1 MLDYDVVIIGGTP
14 AGRQAALTATQ
25 MRARVALVE
34 PHPAP
39 APGQIFGPNS
49 HQTLLQAARVARQM
63 REISQFGIS
72 WETATRAGEGEGD
85 RSGPEN
91 INVLVR
97 WDQTRRWIEC
107 VASNLEGLYDPA
119 MLAARGVD
127 VIFGNGEFTAEP
139 KLAFAVNDRRLRSRT
154 YLLATGSRP
163 RLPDAEGLPLAG
175 CLSADTV
182 GKLTQIPAR
191 VAIVGGDP
199 TGAELAQIFARLG
212 SQVTL
217 VTRSPHILGREDP
230 EVAFLVQAQ
239 LEADGVT
246 VLAGTPVTQARQIED
261 TKWIQAGDRAIEVDE
276 IILAAGRTPQVG
288 GLNLP
293 GVGVQCHPDRL
304 VLNEKLQTT
313 NPRIYACG
321 AIAGG
326 YPLPHVAEYESR
338 VALKNALYW
347 PRLRVNYH
355 GIPWVIYTDPPLAR
369 VGLTQKQARRRYGDR
384 VRVSRETFRHV
395 PKAQLLGET
404 TGFCELV
411 GHRDGR
417 ILGASIFGAGADESI
432 NFVAIAI
439 REGLKMDA
447 IADFPAVWPSLAG
460 VAPQTAAAW
469 VRDRRSSRS
478 DWLEMLFDWRRS
490 WGS

>member
-34 PHPAP
+34 PHPV
-39 APGQIFGPNS
+39 PGQIFGPNS
-49 HQTLLQAARVARQM
+49 HHTLLQVARVARQM
-63 REISQFGIS
+63 REMPQFGIS
-72 WETATRAGEGEGD
+72 WETATRAGEGEED
-85 RSGPEN
+85 RSRWEN
-91 INVLVR
+91 INILVR
-97 WDQTRRWIEC
+97 PERTRRWMEC
-107 VASNLEGLYDPA
+107 VADHMENLFDPA
-119 MLAARGVD
+119 VLASQGVD
-127 VIFGNGEFTAEP
+127 VIFGKGEFTTAP
-139 KLAFAVNDRRLRSRT
+139 KLAFVVNDRRLRSRT
-154 YLLATGSRP
+154 YLLATGSQA
-163 RLPDAEGLPLAG
+163 RLPDAEGLPLTG
-175 CLSADTV
+175 YLSADTV
-182 GKLTQIPAR
+182 GKLTHIPAR
-191 VAIVGGDP
+191 VAVIGGDP
-199 TGAELAQIFARLG
+199 TGAELAQTFVRLG

-217 VTRSPHILGREDP
+217 VTRGPQILAREDP
-230 EVAFLVQAQ
+230 EATFLVQAQ
-239 LEADGVT
+239 LEAEGVT
-246 VLAGTPVTQARQIED
+246 VFTGTPVIQARQIEES
-261 TKWIQAGDRAIEVDE
+261 KWIQAGNRAIEVDE

-288 GLNLP
+288 GLNLE
-293 GVGVQCHPDRL
+293 GVGVQLHPDRL
-304 VLNEKLQTT
+304 ILNEKLQTT

-347 PRLRVNYH
+347 PRFRVNYH
-355 GIPWVIYTDPPLAR
+355 GIPWVIHTDPPLAR

-395 PKAQLLGET
+395 PKAQLSGET

-417 ILGASIFGAGADESI
+417 ILGASIFGVGADESI

-469 VRDRRSSRS
+469 VRDCRRPLRS